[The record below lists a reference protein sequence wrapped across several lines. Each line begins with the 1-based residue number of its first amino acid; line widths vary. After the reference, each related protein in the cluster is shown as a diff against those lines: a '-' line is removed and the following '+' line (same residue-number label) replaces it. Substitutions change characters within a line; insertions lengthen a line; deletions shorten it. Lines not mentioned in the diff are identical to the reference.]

1 MAKEI
6 EPAPQGAEPFA
17 DVSPVDPGKVQ
28 SEPGQDAAP
37 AKGNTT
43 APQAP
48 QNYFNVGAPVIEEKP
63 VEAKAEGTEPASSED
78 DGGNQSPPAAEPPVE
93 ETQPE
98 TKEEPKPAEAPEGTT
113 EAVDWEQN
121 YKELRSKFNERD
133 TEIKGLRDKV
143 EEAEKNPDQSEE
155 FKTQLD
161 EAKGTLKEYER
172 WYNENYPVFKKAVED
187 PQFAAKLKE
196 IQRDVAQPLTSDQVR
211 QIARE
216 AQEDVIKQSNQE
228 QLIDKFADSNKKA
241 FNDPLVQSRFKAQIE
256 HYPDG
261 YTFNDDTLGIMLE
274 NAKTSVGYKEGTT
287 VPVKTKEDRQ
297 KAVADTQ
304 VGQGTSTPP
313 ATPAPNEQKRSLF
326 EAPPGRVSSGGMFG

>member
-6 EPAPQGAEPFA
+6 EPTPQGDEPFTE
-17 DVSPVDPGKVQ
+17 VSPVDPDKIK

-37 AKGNTT
+37 AKGNEP

-48 QNYFNVGAPVIEEKP
+48 ENYLNPGAPQEKP
-63 VEAKAEGTEPASSED
+63 DEAKAED
-78 DGGNQSPPAAEPPVE
+78 DTGNQPPPAAEPPTE

-98 TKEEPKPAEAPEGTT
+98 EEPKPAEASEEPEKT

-133 TEIKGLRDKV
+133 TEIKDLRDKV

-216 AQEDVIKQSNQE
+216 AQEDVLKQSKQE
-228 QLIDKFADSNKKA
+228 QLIDKFVDSNKKA
-241 FNDPLVQSRFKAQIE
+241 FGDPLVQDRFQKQIE
-256 HYPDG
+256 RYPDG
-261 YTFNDDTLGIMLE
+261 YGFDKQTLEIMFE
-274 NAKTSVGYKEGTT
+274 NAKISVGYKEGIT

-304 VGQGTSTPP
+304 VGQGASTPP
-313 ATPAPNEQKRSLF
+313 ATPPPGEQKESLF
-326 EAPPGRVSSGGMFG
+326 EAPPGRVPSEGMFGSLPE